1 MSQDRKTKLDV
12 SLFFSE
18 KDNVPAA
25 SESSWDELLLD
36 SLERPSKAGSPCWSP
51 ATFDGSRSIQH
62 VVELSCLVFD
72 LDQEMTDELAN
83 TLGTLDY
90 IAHTTHTPGRW
101 RIIVRT
107 TRPHLPAEHK
117 KLWKYVDDLCGNV
130 FDEKCTD
137 VSRIY
142 YRPSHRPG
150 VSAERHTNPEG
161 KPLDVD
167 AVLGIACKPESRQ
180 EAPVIDLE
188 AYRAKAKT
196 LVNDEKREL
205 LENLL
210 SCEWGPEDG
219 NRSVGGH
226 NALSLLATVCQPTET
241 EALAMIECML
251 MNMHT
256 EPEGEEHWRQN
267 FISSFERGVEY
278 VKNRKAAIETA
289 KALIETKAV
298 EAGEAPNWRATLQQK
313 SNEGEPPAYKSN
325 GSNLNII
332 LRNHT
337 DFKTLRFNV
346 VSREVECPEGP
357 LAGSSFD
364 DIDVCL
370 SNWLARSE
378 FRMAVSRDECLAQI
392 KSVVRGNP
400 YDPLKA
406 YLDTV
411 KWDGTPRISSVLKER
426 CNATGSDF
434 YVSKV
439 SRMFFIS
446 AAARGLQPGTQV
458 DTMLI
463 LVGEGG
469 AGKTRFVRAL
479 GGEFAAETTLD
490 IHNKDG
496 LMGITGKWLVEQAEM
511 SAMKRSE
518 EEAFRAFITRLSD
531 DFRPPYG
538 RVIQHYP
545 RRCVFVG
552 TSNVP
557 PLNDVDG
564 VRRYWPLNVG
574 KIDVKWLADNR
585 DQLWAEAVAAV
596 KAGEVHYFTDEERQL
611 VEPEVNMFQQSDLP
625 AEMVRDWFQK
635 MHKAD
640 RPAEVSMRQVLSGA
654 FLLSGVDSLNGR
666 HHSQVA
672 KALKL
677 MGFVKKRRSTG
688 GREWYYVTPEE
699 LLTGEIKRPMQ
710 LVKPP
715 TVPAEKESV

>member
-1 MSQDRKTKLDV
+1 
-12 SLFFSE
+12 
-18 KDNVPAA
+18 
-25 SESSWDELLLD
+25 
-36 SLERPSKAGSPCWSP
+36 
-51 ATFDGSRSIQH
+51 
-62 VVELSCLVFD
+62 
-72 LDQEMTDELAN
+72 
-83 TLGTLDY
+83 
-90 IAHTTHTPGRW
+90 
-101 RIIVRT
+101 
-107 TRPHLPAEHK
+107 
-117 KLWKYVDDLCGNV
+117 
-130 FDEKCTD
+130 
-137 VSRIY
+137 
-142 YRPSHRPG
+142 
-150 VSAERHTNPEG
+150 
-161 KPLDVD
+161 
-167 AVLGIACKPESRQ
+167 
-180 EAPVIDLE
+180 
-188 AYRAKAKT
+188 
-196 LVNDEKREL
+196 
-205 LENLL
+205 
-210 SCEWGPEDG
+210 
-219 NRSVGGH
+219 
-226 NALSLLATVCQPTET
+226 
-241 EALAMIECML
+241 
-251 MNMHT
+251 
-256 EPEGEEHWRQN
+256 
-267 FISSFERGVEY
+267 
-278 VKNRKAAIETA
+278 
-289 KALIETKAV
+289 
-298 EAGEAPNWRATLQQK
+298 
-313 SNEGEPPAYKSN
+313 
-325 GSNLNII
+325 
-332 LRNHT
+332 
-337 DFKTLRFNV
+337 
-346 VSREVECPEGP
+346 
-357 LAGSSFD
+357 
-364 DIDVCL
+364 
-370 SNWLARSE
+370 
-378 FRMAVSRDECLAQI
+378 
-392 KSVVRGNP
+392 
-400 YDPLKA
+400 
-406 YLDTV
+406 
-411 KWDGTPRISSVLKER
+411 
-426 CNATGSDF
+426 
-434 YVSKV
+434 
-439 SRMFFIS
+439 
-446 AAARGLQPGTQV
+446 
-458 DTMLI
+458 MLI